1 MYGSAEVPQEAR
13 HFAVTEN
20 EDSMRRTWAL
30 AAIVAVSLTFSSC
43 AYDRTDSGDTG
54 GNAPVSPTPT
64 SPPALPGTPVLK
76 MGPTTLGEVMVDE
89 GGMTVYVYDKDEVG
103 SGASSCRDT
112 CLQSWPPVTS
122 VTENPTVQG
131 LQEVVIDTIP
141 AADGTHQLTV
151 NGRPVYRYKDDNEP
165 GDAYGQAVGSVWWTL
180 DSAGNPVTTTAGGE

>member
-1 MYGSAEVPQEAR
+1 
-13 HFAVTEN
+13 
-20 EDSMRRTWAL
+20 MRQTWVL
-30 AAIVAVSLTFSSC
+30 AAIAAVSLTFSSC
-43 AYDRTDSGDTG
+43 AYDSTDSGDTG

-64 SPPALPGTPVLK
+64 SLPAAPGAPVLK
-76 MGPTTLGEVMVDE
+76 MGPTTLGEVMVDD

-122 VTENPTVQG
+122 VTENPTVEG

-151 NGRPVYRYKDDNEP
+151 NGRPVYRYKDDTEP
-165 GDAYGQAVGSVWWTL
+165 GDAYGQAVGSVWWAL